1 MEEVIDMCGRYSLAP
16 EESGEIMEIIRQVQ
30 DRIKTGEIFPTNAVP
45 VMMEAGE
52 EIMPE
57 VVEWGYPRFQG
68 KSGQIINAR
77 SETVTDRPMFRKS
90 VYERRCVV
98 PTTGFYEWGKATD
111 GKKQKYRFNLPG
123 ERALY
128 LAGLW
133 NEFAGERRCVILT
146 TAANKSMNGIHDRM
160 PVVLSKEKLRTWVL
174 DTNAALDI
182 LKEVPPALEYAPE
195 VSHG

>member
-1 MEEVIDMCGRYSLAP
+1 MDMCGRYSLAP
-16 EESGEIMEIIRQVQ
+16 EESKEIMEIIRQVQ

-45 VMMEAGE
+45 VLVEAGE
-52 EIMPE
+52 ELVPE
-57 VVEWGYPRFQG
+57 VMNWGYPRFQG

-77 SETVTDRPMFRKS
+77 SETAADRPMFRKS

-98 PTTGFYEWGKATD
+98 PTTGFYEWGAVPE

-123 ERALY
+123 DRALY

-146 TAANKSMNGIHDRM
+146 TAANASMEGIHDRM
-160 PVVLSKEKLRTWVL
+160 PVVLTSGRLQKWTR
-174 DTNAALDI
+174 DAGAALDI
-182 LKEVPPALEYAPE
+182 LKMTPPPLEHVAE
-195 VSHG
+195 ER